1 MVLPTRR
8 RFEIRKKQ
16 KRKRKLK
23 KLRELFAKA
32 KSKKEKEKILE
43 QVSKI
48 APFLTEEE
56 FLIPLKEKKE
66 NL

>member
-1 MVLPTRR
+1 MVLPARR

-16 KRKRKLK
+16 KRKRKLE
-23 KLRELFAKA
+23 KLRELFAKT

-48 APFLTEEE
+48 APYLTEEE
-56 FLIPLKEKKE
+56 FLASLKEEKE
-66 NL
+66 NS

>member
-16 KRKRKLK
+16 KRRRKLK

-48 APFLTEEE
+48 APYLAEEE
-56 FLIPLKEKKE
+56 FLTSLKEKKE
-66 NL
+66 NS

>member
-16 KRKRKLK
+16 KRRRKLK
-23 KLRELFAKA
+23 KLRELFVKT

-48 APFLTEEE
+48 TPYLTEEE
-56 FLIPLKEKKE
+56 FLTSLKEKKE
-66 NL
+66 NS

>member
-16 KRKRKLK
+16 KRKRKLE
-23 KLRELFAKA
+23 KLRELFAKT

-48 APFLTEEE
+48 TPYLTEKEFLTS
-56 FLIPLKEKKE
+56 LKEKKE
-66 NL
+66 NS

>member
-23 KLRELFAKA
+23 KLRELFAKT

-48 APFLTEEE
+48 TPYLTEEE
-56 FLIPLKEKKE
+56 FLTSLEEKKE